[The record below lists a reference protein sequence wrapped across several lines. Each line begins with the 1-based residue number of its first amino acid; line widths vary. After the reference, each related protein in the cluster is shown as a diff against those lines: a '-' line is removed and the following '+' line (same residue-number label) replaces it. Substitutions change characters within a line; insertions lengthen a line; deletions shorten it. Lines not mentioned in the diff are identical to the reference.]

1 MIYFNNAAT
10 TYPKPDIVYEQVDNF
25 FRNEGVN
32 PGRSQGV
39 KTMNINRRIFDT
51 REKLAQFFGI
61 KDSSRFIFTSGAT
74 ESLNLVLKGYLK
86 QNDHVISTKLEHN
99 SVIRP
104 LNKLKQEGRITVTF
118 IDFNKNGIIEL
129 EQVKNAVKDNT
140 SLIVLSHASN
150 VLGTINNIKE
160 ITDFAK
166 SNDLKILIDAA
177 QTAGVLDIDVEKTN
191 IDMLSVPGHK
201 SLYGPPGIGGLYI
214 ADGIELDTLMEGGT
228 GSNSLNTLQPDILP
242 DKYESGTLNTLGIV
256 GLGAGVDFINKT
268 GRKKIYEHEIKLVEK
283 FIKELKGIKDILIYG
298 TTDLNKKVGVVSINL
313 MNLSANKFA
322 HLLENEYNISVR
334 AGLHCAPLLHKSMHT
349 QDKGMVRFS
358 FSYFNTEKEINHA
371 LNVIESIVK
380 KRGN

>member
-160 ITDFAK
+160 IVDFAK